1 MSDLQHTFD
10 IHCQVLFKANFRF
23 DATFYIPKV
32 GQVCYT
38 FKEMLLQSLANIKS
52 PLDHIIEHQNA
63 ENKYITDL
71 KT

>member
-10 IHCQVLFKANFRF
+10 IHCQNFFKANFRF

-32 GQVCYT
+32 GQVCCT
-38 FKEMLLQSLANIKS
+38 FKEMLLQPLANIKS
-52 PLDHIIEHQNA
+52 PLDYIVEKQKADNEHIKKI
-63 ENKYITDL
+63 

>member
-1 MSDLQHTFD
+1 MNDLRNTLD
-10 IHCQVLFKANFRF
+10 IHCQILFKANFRF

-32 GQVCYT
+32 GQVCCT
-38 FKEMLLQSLANIKS
+38 FKEMLLQSLANVKS
-52 PLDHIIEHQNA
+52 PLDHITERQNA